1 MRSNHIPQKI
11 LALFVLL
18 GQGIVG
24 CASMTQGT
32 SQIITFDITPPSS
45 QCLVIGKGGINL
57 GKVTPFENLLTVPKG
72 KSNLTATCSAE
83 HYQSDDILIKSSAQP
98 IAMASILLDFGITDM
113 LTGAMWSY
121 PNKVEIVLNPNKSII
136 QETQPQP
143 P

>member
-1 MRSNHIPQKI
+1 MISNHIPQKI
-11 LALFVLL
+11 LALFVLM

-32 SQIITFDITPPSS
+32 SQVITFDIAPPSS
-45 QCLVIGKGGINL
+45 QCLVAGKGGINL

-72 KSNLTATCSAE
+72 KSDLTASCSAA
-83 HYQSDDILIKSSAQP
+83 HYQSNDFSIKSSAQP
-98 IAMASILLDFGITDM
+98 IAMASFLLDFGITDM
-113 LTGAMWSY
+113 LTGAMWAY

-136 QETQPQP
+136 QEKQLLP